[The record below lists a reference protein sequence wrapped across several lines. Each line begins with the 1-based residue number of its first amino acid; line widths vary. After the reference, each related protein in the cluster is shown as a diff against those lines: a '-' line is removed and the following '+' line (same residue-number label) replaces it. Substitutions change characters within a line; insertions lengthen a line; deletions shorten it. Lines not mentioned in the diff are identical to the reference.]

1 MSVSDTMKRS
11 SKTDWEQLAK
21 MPDEEIDYSDIPPL
35 PETFFKR
42 ARVWHPES
50 KVKVTVEVDSD
61 ILEWFKTEDAD
72 WQARMETALRLYV
85 EAHKAY
91 RKKSAVAY

>member
-1 MSVSDTMKRS
+1 MTRS
-11 SKTDWEQLAK
+11 PKTDFDQLAK
-21 MPDEEIDYSDIPPL
+21 MPDEKIDYSDIPPL

-42 ARVWHPES
+42 ARVWRPES

-61 ILEWFKTEDAD
+61 ILEWFKVEDAD
-72 WQARMETALRLYV
+72 WQARMETALRLYM

-91 RKKSAVAY
+91 RKKSAVAF